1 LLLDKVALRVRDDD
15 VMRLLRLILKASGK
29 QGVPQGGVI
38 SALLSNLYLTEVDRM
53 LERAKT
59 VTTRLG
65 YTAVE
70 YTRFADDLVV
80 LVDAHPRHAWLKKS
94 VPVLNFLPTRVQT
107 LRRRR
112 ARVCA
117 GSKRMFRR
125 SGKDLKSASDSSWG
139 SASRRQLCHNRP
151 EAVGKTLS
159 RPEGSVCAMN
169 TW

>member
-65 YTAVE
+65 YTAVV

-80 LVDAHPRHAWLKKS
+80 LVYAHPRHAWLKKS

-112 ARVCA
+112 ARDRA
-117 GSKRMFRR
+117 GSKRMICR
-125 SGKDLKSASDSSWG
+125 SGKDLTSASDSSWG
-139 SASRRQLCHNRP
+139 STSLRQLCHSRP
-151 EAVGKTLS
+151 EAVGKPPS
-159 RPEGSVCAMN
+159 RPEGAVCAMN